1 VDLFSAPLSLPRC
14 DATYHAG
21 MSSRTHSPS
30 GGTQP
35 SYLHGII
42 RSRTGELYAEKR
54 SSFEK
59 LLAAQKM
66 TLGPFTQQIFRRDC
80 FTGTTISKAQL
91 VLELLKDELSPIS
104 WRLIRDRLRTRPFL
118 TDRRHTEEYA
128 FDVAL
133 GWLEEEL
140 LIKALEKP
148 KRLPEGTV
156 IDRVGV
162 DSEREFLSRGI
173 KATADIEIRTPH
185 KRLRV
190 DIFVDHKGTW
200 KKNGG
205 MDLKQGKLNDL
216 DSGQLDYVLGLDLVA
231 GQFYLADR
239 RATGGVEPVANA
251 AMGGTKTARIP
262 LGCPLTLEATS
273 EKFAAE
279 LRKS

>member
-1 VDLFSAPLSLPRC
+1 V
-14 DATYHAG
+14 
-21 MSSRTHSPS
+21 SSRTHSPS

-59 LLAAQKM
+59 LLAAQNM
-66 TLGPFTQQIFRRDC
+66 TLGPFTQRILIGC

-104 WRLIRDRLRTRPFL
+104 WRLIRDRLRTHPFL

-140 LIKALEKP
+140 LIAELSM
-148 KRLPEGTV
+148 RLPKGTV

-162 DSEREFLSRGI
+162 DSEREFLSLNI
-173 KATADIEIRTPH
+173 KATADIEIRFRD
-185 KRLRV
+185 KSLRV

-205 MDLKQGKLNDL
+205 MDLKQGKLNHL
-216 DSGQLDYVLGLDLVA
+216 DSGELDYVLGLDLVA

-279 LRKS
+279 LRKSQN